1 MSGSQGPMSGTPPR
15 RLPRRSHS
23 PLTACPGPRRAGH
36 GRWRVGTR
44 LRRVLLR
51 WQAPQPWRSRP
62 GTTPAEAVDPTL
74 VGTLVPTRDPTP
86 PTRVPPRL
94 LGDPSPLVMPPSGS
108 GASAR
113 QGALRAID
121 SFRRSRFWRTF
132 GPRRLR
138 RQSQP
143 GSVATQALAAAGA
156 GRSTPH
162 GSADDGSPRGR
173 QGGTDERPLLVR
185 TTSRRR
191 EPPDTA
197 PRVDTERLPEWKAP
211 WPGSSRSCTPA
222 RL

>member
-1 MSGSQGPMSGTPPR
+1 MSGRQGRMSGTPPR

-94 LGDPSPLVMPPSGS
+94 LGDPSPLVMPPRGVERALGKVRFARLIHS
-108 GASAR
+108 GARVFGGPSAR
-113 QGALRAID
+113 AACGGNLSPA
-121 SFRRSRFWRTF
+121 RSL
-132 GPRRLR
+132 LR
-138 RQSQP
+138 RWRLL
-143 GSVATQALAAAGA
+143 ALVGL
-156 GRSTPH
+156 RRM
-162 GSADDGSPRGR
+162 D
-173 QGGTDERPLLVR
+173 QR
-185 TTSRRR
+185 T
-191 EPPDTA
+191 
-197 PRVDTERLPEWKAP
+197 
-211 WPGSSRSCTPA
+211 
-222 RL
+222 